1 MARFNFSLGGYQVQV
16 RQVHHQAVVSMRT
29 LRALAL
35 AAEEPTGPCLAADEE
50 APLHGPGWF
59 DSSWDLMCGLDVREG
74 LPGDA
79 RLNEWLTVC
88 LRA

>member
-16 RQVHHQAVVSMRT
+16 QHQAVVSMRT

-35 AAEEPTGPCLAADEE
+35 AAEEPIGPCLAADEE

-59 DSSWDLMCGLDVREG
+59 DSSWELMCGLDVREG

>member
-16 RQVHHQAVVSMRT
+16 QHQAVVSMRT

-35 AAEEPTGPCLAADEE
+35 AAEEPTGPCLAADQE

>member
-1 MARFNFSLGGYQVQV
+1 MARFNFSLGGFQVQV
-16 RQVHHQAVVSMRT
+16 QHQAVVSMRT

-35 AAEEPTGPCLAADEE
+35 AAEEPTGPCLAADQE

>member
-1 MARFNFSLGGYQVQV
+1 MARFNFNLAGYQVQV
-16 RQVHHQAVVSMRT
+16 QRQAVVSMRA
-29 LRALAL
+29 LRALA
-35 AAEEPTGPCLAADEE
+35 APDDEPVAPCLVADHHK
-50 APLHGPGWF
+50 PSKGPGWF
-59 DSSWDLMCGLDVREG
+59 DSSWDLESGLEVLEG

>member
-1 MARFNFSLGGYQVQV
+1 MARFNFTLGGYQVQV
-16 RQVHHQAVVSMRT
+16 QHQAVVSMRT

-35 AAEEPTGPCLAADEE
+35 AAEEPTGPCLAADQE

-79 RLNEWLTVC
+79 RLNEWLMVC

>member
-1 MARFNFSLGGYQVQV
+1 MARFNFNLAGFQVQV
-16 RQVHHQAVVSMRT
+16 QRQAVVSMRA
-29 LRALAL
+29 LRSLDAPDDEL
-35 AAEEPTGPCLAADEE
+35 AAPCLMADHHK
-50 APLHGPGWF
+50 PSKGPGWF
-59 DSSWDLMCGLDVREG
+59 DSSWDLESGLEVLEG